1 MKKRKF
7 KEETV
12 EEWIARGGKIKKC
25 RSGSALPRKPIVC
38 VNKRSKKNLTYSDAP
53 MGMRCMNFESIYNI
67 PSVYDGV
74 KMFMGREGTT
84 AGNTP
89 EILK

>member
-1 MKKRKF
+1 MKKREYELEMVEKF
-7 KEETV
+7 L
-12 EEWIARGGKIKKC
+12 ASGKGTYCPTRTAK
-25 RSGSALPRKPIVC
+25 GTKPIVC
-38 VNKRSKKNLTYSDAP
+38 INKRSKKNLTYSDAP
-53 MGMRCMNFESIYNI
+53 MGIRCMNFESIYNI

-84 AGNTP
+84 AGTTP